1 MGGRWVEFVRH
12 GGKFFLCLIIGA
24 YCECPSDV
32 LLFTCNQSRS
42 LILWPIKRRSN
53 WIGYGVGLV
62 MRIPFRQD
70 PHNKAVYIVQ
80 YLFLVLSVSFVVTR
94 SIRVY
99 QNASTNPVHVLPL
112 RARPRQP
119 CAFLAAD
126 YILLGRIVSHLNGDS
141 HLKPVKPS
149 KVTLFFVLS
158 DVATFLIQAAGG
170 GLSIS
175 DNRKTSDAGQKIFL
189 AGICLQLASFAF
201 FTGLWALFGW
211 RV

>member
-1 MGGRWVEFVRH
+1 MSHPTSLDSSCSHNDRQNRP
-12 GGKFFLCLIIGA
+12 LI
-24 YCECPSDV
+24 DV
-32 LLFTCNQSRS
+32 GLLTPGSG
-42 LILWPIKRRSN
+42 L
-53 WIGYGVGLV
+53 IGYGVGLV
-62 MRIPFRQD
+62 MRIPFRQN
-70 PHNKAVYIVQ
+70 PHSKGVYIVQ
-80 YLFLVLSVSFVVTR
+80 YLFLVLSVSLPRGFISVESRRARTD
-94 SIRVY
+94 
-99 QNASTNPVHVLPL
+99 PVHDFVL
-112 RARPRQP
+112 RARLLAYSPAYLAQP

-126 YILLGRIVSHLNGDS
+126 YILLGRIVSHLTGDS

>member
-1 MGGRWVEFVRH
+1 MSFTPTHSHSYLLSNLQPQNVP
-12 GGKFFLCLIIGA
+12 IGSHPDHTHA
-24 YCECPSDV
+24 
-32 LLFTCNQSRS
+32 LGFT
-42 LILWPIKRRSN
+42 
-53 WIGYGVGLV
+53 GYGVGLV

-80 YLFLVLSVSFVVTR
+80 YLFLVLSVSRHRGQSGSV
-94 SIRVY
+94 
-99 QNASTNPVHVLPL
+99 STNSVLVIVVSCPL
-112 RARPRQP
+112 ARSSDRPLARSPTPQP

>member
-1 MGGRWVEFVRH
+1 MSHPTSLDSSCSHNDRQNRP
-12 GGKFFLCLIIGA
+12 LI
-24 YCECPSDV
+24 DV
-32 LLFTCNQSRS
+32 GLLTPGSG
-42 LILWPIKRRSN
+42 L
-53 WIGYGVGLV
+53 IGYGVGLV
-62 MRIPFRQD
+62 MRIPFRQN
-70 PHNKAVYIVQ
+70 PHSKGVYIVQ
-80 YLFLVLSVSFVVTR
+80 YLFLVLSVSLSRGLIYIDQERARTDH
-94 SIRVY
+94 S
-99 QNASTNPVHVLPL
+99 HVILL
-112 RARPRQP
+112 RAPSLACSPARAAAHQP